1 MQHETTY
8 VGPRLVLVIERN
20 ERTAGDRCRFQIAAD
35 ASVNEHWLP
44 IDFAAIGS
52 DEAMARLAR
61 ALMFRMRLH
70 SVAHV
75 LNRLD

>member
-1 MQHETTY
+1 
-8 VGPRLVLVIERN
+8 
-20 ERTAGDRCRFQIAAD
+20 
-35 ASVNEHWLP
+35 
-44 IDFAAIGS
+44 
-52 DEAMARLAR
+52 MARLAR